1 MEKNMD
7 PVFSSLGGLL
17 QYWWLAV
24 IVAMVLG
31 YKWTFRLFGVYI
43 IPDDQIGLVIKKFVL
58 FGRNKELPAGKIVA
72 LQGEAG
78 IQAGTLAPGLHIGLW
93 PWQFD
98 VKYEN
103 LFIVPPGNIGVIESC
118 DGKPLPDGRVLACN
132 VDCDNFQDAHKF
144 LSTGGERGAQTAII
158 PPGAWRINTLVFTVK
173 VAPMAIIEPGKIG
186 VVEARDGKAL
196 SSGRIIGR
204 HVECDS
210 FQDAAAFMNNGGERG
225 PQMSIIPQGQY
236 RINPRLFKVEM
247 VDITDIPDNM
257 VGIVTTKEGKPLN
270 TGDIAGPE
278 IAGHNMFQNP
288 MSFVENGGT
297 KGLQEQ
303 VLLAGRYFINPKFAV
318 VQSVH
323 MTEVPIASVG
333 VVVAFVGKQGEDV
346 TGIAFKHANMV
357 RKGER
362 GVWVDV
368 LDPGKYPIN
377 PFTHKVSVVPTA
389 NVVLNW
395 ATGKTEAH
403 KLDANLSTIVVRS
416 GDGFSFNLDVSQII
430 HIPRN
435 DAPKV
440 IARFGSMEALVTQ
453 VLEPTIG
460 NYFRNAAQSSD
471 VIEFLKKRS
480 ERQQEAKTAI
490 AAALHEYDVGAVETL
505 IGDIVPPAE
514 LMKTL
519 TDRKIAEQEQVTYE
533 TQRLAQITRKE
544 LQQATAQADTQ
555 ASVVAAERSVEIAD
569 FSAKAVVKKASGEA
583 DAKKINAAADA
594 QVLTVVGEAE
604 GKKINAV
611 GTAEAA
617 VIQLK
622 TNAVGQENYRLIESV
637 KALAEAK
644 IPLVPQI
651 VAGASS
657 GSGSSSFVEILMANL
672 VQSNLAAKALPV
684 MAAPAVP
691 SATAPTAESR
701 KPAA

>member
-1 MEKNMD
+1 MD
-7 PVFSSLGGLL
+7 SFFSPLAPLMH
-17 QYWWLAV
+17 YWWVALLAV
-24 IVAMVLG
+24 FIFGFRWFV
-31 YKWTFRLFGVYI
+31 RLFGVYI
-43 IPDDQIGLVIKKFVL
+43 IPDDQIGLVIKKFVI
-58 FGRNKELPAGKIVA
+58 FGKNRELPPGKIVA
-72 LQGEAG
+72 LLSEAG
-78 IQAGTLAPGLHIGLW
+78 IQADTLAPGLHIGLW
-93 PWQFD
+93 PWQYD
-98 VKYEN
+98 VEFQK
-103 LFIVPPGNIGVIESC
+103 LLVVPTGQLGVVESC
-118 DGKPLPDGRVLACN
+118 DGQPLPDGRVLARQIA
-132 VDCDNFQDAHKF
+132 CDNFQDARAF
-144 LSTGGERGAQTAII
+144 LLASGERGAQMAVI
-158 PPGAWRINTLVFTVK
+158 PPGAWRVNTLVFTV
-173 VAPMAIIEPGKIG
+173 ALEPMTVIEPGKIG
-186 VVEARDGKAL
+186 VVEARDGQAL
-196 SSGRIIGR
+196 SDGHIIGR
-204 HVECDS
+204 HVACDT
-210 FQDAAAFMNNGGERG
+210 FQDAQAFMDSGGERG
-225 PQMSIIPQGQY
+225 PHMSIMTQGQY
-236 RINPRLFKVEM
+236 RINPKLFKVEM
-247 VDITDIPDNM
+247 VGITDIPDNM
-257 VGIVTTKEGKPLN
+257 VGIVTTKEGKPLP
-270 TGDIAGPE
+270 TGEIAGPE

-288 MSFVENGGT
+288 MAFVQNGGT

-303 VLLAGRYFINPKFAV
+303 VLLSGRYFINPKFAV
-318 VQSVH
+318 VQIVA

-333 VVVAFVGKQGEDV
+333 VVVAFVGRAGEDV
-346 TGIAFKHANMV
+346 TGAAFKHANMV
-357 RKGER
+357 KKGER

-416 GDGFSFNLDVSQII
+416 GDGFTFNLDVSQII

-471 VIEFLKKRS
+471 VIDFLKKRS
-480 ERQQEAKTAI
+480 ERQAEAKAAI
-490 AAALHEYDVGAVETL
+490 GAALADYDVGAVETL

-533 TQRLAQITRKE
+533 TQRLAQVTRKE

-583 DAKKINAAADA
+583 DAKKINATADA

-604 GKKINAV
+604 GKKISAV

-617 VIQLK
+617 VIKLK
-622 TNAVGQENYRLIESV
+622 TEAVGQDNYQLIESV
-637 KALAEAK
+637 KALAAAK

-651 VAGASS
+651 VAGGGGA
-657 GSGSSSFVEILMANL
+657 GGHGSFVEVLLANL
-672 VQSNLAAKALPV
+672 VQANLGGKGAGV
-684 MAAPAVP
+684 APP
-691 SATAPTAESR
+691 AESL
-701 KPAA
+701 KTA